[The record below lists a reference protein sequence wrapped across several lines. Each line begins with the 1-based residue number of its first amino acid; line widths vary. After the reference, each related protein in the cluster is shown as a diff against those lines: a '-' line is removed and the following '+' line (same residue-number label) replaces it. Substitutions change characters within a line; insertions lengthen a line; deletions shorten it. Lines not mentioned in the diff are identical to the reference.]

1 MVDGPETNPWC
12 NRVTST
18 EIDRKEDRRN
28 DASWLSI
35 AAGPPST
42 PLRTSNHTAGSSRGT
57 RTRLRWRLPGLGSS
71 RGPSS
76 SGRAGESPRG
86 PVPASP
92 ERGPA
97 MLLPTKPGDGGLP
110 NHMPPQKGRILST
123 GKSHLRRVAPTPN
136 NPWLVVSTLLP
147 DPVRPTPSRGPLSR
161 TAPSRSASR
170 RENRCPI
177 APPRS
182 GKKAPRSPS
191 PPGSPHRAPPRRSSR
206 GSTHSPSARRARA

>member
-57 RTRLRWRLPGLGSS
+57 RTRLRWRLPGLGTS

-110 NHMPPQKGRILST
+110 NHMPPQKGRRAGPHSAE
-123 GKSHLRRVAPTPN
+123 SHPQYGGIAFEEGCSHSEQPLARRVH
-136 NPWLVVSTLLP
+136 S
-147 DPVRPTPSRGPLSR
+147 
-161 TAPSRSASR
+161 PSRSCPTDSEPRPAQPHRPVAVRVSKR
-170 RENRCPI
+170 KPLSDRSTAIRQKGSAFPI
-177 APPRS
+177 ATGQP
-182 GKKAPRSPS
+182 A
-191 PPGSPHRAPPRRSSR
+191 PGS
-206 GSTHSPSARRARA
+206 STT